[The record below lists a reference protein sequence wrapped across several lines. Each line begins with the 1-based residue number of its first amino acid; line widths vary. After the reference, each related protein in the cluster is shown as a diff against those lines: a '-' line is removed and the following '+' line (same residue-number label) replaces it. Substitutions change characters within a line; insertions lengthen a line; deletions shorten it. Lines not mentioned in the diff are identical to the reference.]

1 MEDLVNIV
9 STLGFPMA
17 IAIAAF
23 FIYYKFVEKQMDAC
37 AARENALMEQ
47 GKQREDKLSAQLDKF
62 ADALNNFNISL
73 TKIDTRLEI
82 IEKQIQEKQQ

>member
-62 ADALNNFNISL
+62 ADALNNFNVSL
-73 TKIDTRLEI
+73 TKIDTRLSI
-82 IEKQIQEKQQ
+82 IEKSVEERKN

>member
-1 MEDLVNIV
+1 MEDLVNVV

>member
-1 MEDLVNIV
+1 MEDIVSIV

-17 IAIAAF
+17 IAIVAF
-23 FIYYKFVEKQMDAC
+23 FVYYKFVEKQMEAC

-47 GKQREDKLSAQLDKF
+47 GKLREDKLSAQLDKF

-82 IEKQIQEKQQ
+82 IEKEVHKDI

>member
-1 MEDLVNIV
+1 MEEFINVI

-17 IAIAAF
+17 IAVAAF
-23 FIYYKFVEKQMDAC
+23 FVYYKFVEKQMEAC

-47 GKQREDKLSAQLDKF
+47 SKAREDKLSAQLDKF
-62 ADALNNFNISL
+62 TEALNNFNISL

-82 IEKQIQEKQQ
+82 IEKEVHKD

>member
-1 MEDLVNIV
+1 MEDLVNVV

-23 FIYYKFVEKQMDAC
+23 FVYYKFVEKQMEAC

-47 GKQREDKLSAQLDKF
+47 SKEREEKLGKQLDKF
-62 ADALNNFNISL
+62 ADALNNFNVSL
-73 TKIDTRLEI
+73 TKIDTRLSI
-82 IEKQIQEKQQ
+82 IEKSIENDK

>member
-1 MEDLVNIV
+1 MEDIVSVV

-23 FIYYKFVEKQMDAC
+23 FVYYKFVSSQMDAC
-37 AARENALMEQ
+37 AKREEALMEQ
-47 GKQREDKLSAQLDKF
+47 SKSREDKLSAQLDKF
-62 ADALNNFNISL
+62 TEALNNFNISL

-82 IEKQIQEKQQ
+82 IEKEVHKEM

>member
-1 MEDLVNIV
+1 MEDIVSIV

-17 IAIAAF
+17 IAIVAF
-23 FIYYKFVEKQMDAC
+23 FVYYKFVEKQMEAC
-37 AARENALMEQ
+37 AKREEALMEQ
-47 GKQREDKLSAQLDKF
+47 SNEREVKLSAQLDKF

-82 IEKQIQEKQQ
+82 IEKQVHKDN

>member
-1 MEDLVNIV
+1 MEDLVSVV

-23 FIYYKFVEKQMDAC
+23 FVYYKFVEKQMEAC
-37 AARENALMEQ
+37 AQRENALMEQ
-47 GKQREDKLSAQLDKF
+47 GKLREDKLSAQLDKF

-73 TKIDTRLEI
+73 TKIDTRLDM
-82 IEKQIQEKQQ
+82 IEKEVHKDN

>member
-1 MEDLVNIV
+1 MEDLVNVV

-37 AARENALMEQ
+37 AKREETLMAQSNEREEKL
-47 GKQREDKLSAQLDKF
+47 GKQLDKF
-62 ADALNNFNISL
+62 ADALNNFNVSL

-82 IEKQIQEKQQ
+82 IEKEVHKEQ

>member
-1 MEDLVNIV
+1 MEDIASIV
-9 STLGFPMA
+9 SSLGFPMA

-37 AARENALMEQ
+37 AKREETLMAQSNEREEKL
-47 GKQREDKLSAQLDKF
+47 GKQLDKF

-73 TKIDTRLEI
+73 TKIDTRLSI
-82 IEKQIQEKQQ
+82 IEKSVEERKN

>member
-1 MEDLVNIV
+1 MEDIVNIV

-23 FIYYKFVEKQMDAC
+23 FVYYKFVEKQMEAC
-37 AARENALMEQ
+37 AERENALMAQSQEREEKL
-47 GKQREDKLSAQLDKF
+47 GKQLDKF

-73 TKIDTRLEI
+73 TKIDTRLSVIENS
-82 IEKQIQEKQQ
+82 IEKSKQ

>member
-1 MEDLVNIV
+1 MEDIVSIV

-17 IAIAAF
+17 IAIVAF
-23 FIYYKFVEKQMDAC
+23 FVYYKFVEKQMDAC
-37 AARENALMEQ
+37 ATRENALMEQ
-47 GKQREDKLSAQLDKF
+47 SNEREIKLSAQLDKF

-82 IEKQIQEKQQ
+82 IEKEVHKEI

>member
-37 AARENALMEQ
+37 AARENALMDQSREREEKL
-47 GKQREDKLSAQLDKF
+47 GKQLDKF